1 MKCHK
6 CNKELPE
13 GSLFC
18 NYCGAEQIQTESSK
32 QVELSDFAYTENRK
46 TDYRR
51 NYKIAAI
58 AGVIGFV
65 FWLFIGIF
73 AIDYPVNELIIYSFA
88 FGFLV
93 AFAAFVA
100 SLNKKMLIGTV
111 VVVAVM
117 LGIYGYY
124 MVTDLSIE
132 EKIAI
137 DAVEDYRDM
146 LKAPD
151 SMKLAGDVIVIH
163 AYDSDDE
170 YHTYCYFTASGNN
183 SYGAAVSS
191 TAYYR
196 DYKYI
201 CDISSA
207 DEEDF
212 TTDEEKLVF
221 LDGKIQLSLYQLYGA
236 ESESFVRC
244 EVVPMK
250 KVAKRAKIDYAK
262 N

>member
-1 MKCHK
+1 MNCQK

-18 NYCGAEQIQTESSK
+18 NSCGAEQIQTESSK
-32 QVELSDFAYTENRK
+32 QVELMDFADTENKK

-58 AGVIGFV
+58 TGAIGFV
-65 FWLFIGIF
+65 FWLFMGIF
-73 AIDYPVNELIIYSFA
+73 VIDYPVNELIMYSIA
-88 FGFLV
+88 FGLLV
-93 AFAAFVA
+93 AFVTFIA
-100 SLNKKMLIGTV
+100 SLSKKMLIGTV
-111 VVVAVM
+111 VVVALM

-124 MVTDLSIE
+124 MATDLSVE

-146 LKAPD
+146 LKDPD
-151 SMKLAGDVIVIH
+151 SMKLTSDVIVIH

-170 YHTYCYFTASGNN
+170 YHTYCYFTSSGNN

-212 TTDEEKLVF
+212 TTDEEKLIF

-244 EVVPMK
+244 EVVPLK